1 MEDKTAAEIMTHPAI
16 SAKKTPPTEIS
27 RFNLYPSSKVECLS
41 LKTMVTS

>member
-27 RFNLYPSSKVECLS
+27 RFNLYPISKVHACH
-41 LKTMVTS
+41 